1 MSVLNKVRFYIVNF
15 DFVHKSL
22 EKNPLKNLYPRFDEE
37 F

>member
-22 EKNPLKNLYPRFDEE
+22 GEKSPKE
-37 F
+37 